1 MTFQFQEIIGVM
13 VQEAYISIPV
23 MLIFLA
29 AQLFFFIK
37 ASSVGIKLVP
47 SIILFVVII
56 FAVYEGTLT
65 GIAAAFAFALLI
77 SCIAIPGFIGVL
89 VAWIIYKIISSK
101 PI

>member
-1 MTFQFQEIIGVM
+1 M

-29 AQLFFFIK
+29 AQLLLFIK

-47 SIILFVVII
+47 SIILFVVFI

-65 GIAAAFAFALLI
+65 GIAAAFASVLLI

-89 VAWIIYKIISSK
+89 AAWIIYKIISSK